1 MSAQIERAVY
11 TGTLSTENGDRTL
24 ITYYDPQ
31 AHEDRDGWA
40 EIAHEAVRAMN
51 HITSS
56 GSGGE
61 GIPAPVAYTVLG
73 SLSSLAE
80 MLPQLFRQ
88 LANGV
93 QTSLEH
99 FDVYDHRQDP
109 QVSAI
114 EAGTHL
120 ENAIAHAQRM
130 ADELSQ
136 AQSALKDQG
145 YNSPDDDLSED

>member
-1 MSAQIERAVY
+1 MSAQIERTVY
-11 TGTLSTENGDRTL
+11 TGTLPTENGDRTL
-24 ITYYDPQ
+24 ISYYDAQ

-51 HITSS
+51 HITS
-56 GSGGE
+56 GGGGE
-61 GIPAPVAYTVLG
+61 GIPAPVAYTVIG
-73 SLSSLAE
+73 SLSGMAE

-93 QTSLEH
+93 ERSLQH

-109 QVSAI
+109 RISAI

-120 ENAIAHAQRM
+120 ENAVAHAQRM
-130 ADELSQ
+130 AEELGK
-136 AQSALKDQG
+136 AQSVLRDQG
-145 YNSPDDDLSED
+145 YNTPDDQEA